1 MRRASV
7 AIPYEKAQQI
17 YEDGFDGCYPDP
29 DAAARLWQTVRDMGG
44 DPFDAARR
52 YGLSGSGAGKLSLP
66 FLAQLR
72 LYPDSLPGVA
82 QQRGDCVSFST
93 RTAAVGSY
101 CASLVYGSNEH
112 GYVAPVVSP
121 VARQNGVA
129 STEAL
134 YWYRGYDGDGWSCAA
149 AADIAI
155 SKSGI
160 VLRQKYPDL
169 GLDLTEYS
177 PTMAGKWG
185 RLSPPEKVQ
194 AMTNDNLCRNA
205 TNCKTYEEV
214 RDMLANGYCLSTCGS
229 EAFTDKRNAYG
240 ICDRTNKTWHHAIA
254 AIAVDDR
261 PETVER
267 EKGGLILLCNSWGDY
282 VGGARAIWN
291 TDKQIP
297 VGSFWARW
305 RDIEDRYFI
314 ALGPSVGW
322 PANKLPN
329 WGLENIV

>member
-7 AIPYEKAQQI
+7 AIPFEKAKQI
-17 YEDGFDGCYPDP
+17 YEDGFEGCYPDP
-29 DAAARLWQTVRDMGG
+29 DAAARLWQTVRSMGG
-44 DPFDAARR
+44 DPFNATRR
-52 YGLSGSGAGKLSLP
+52 YGLDGSGAGKLALP

-101 CASLVYGSNEH
+101 CASLLYGQNDH
-112 GYVAPVVSP
+112 HYIAPVVSP
-121 VARQNGVA
+121 VACQNGVA

-134 YWYRGYDGDGWSCAA
+134 FWYRGYDGDGWSCAA

-155 SKSGI
+155 TKSGI
-160 VLRQKYPDL
+160 VLRQKYPEL

-177 PTMAGKWG
+177 ASMAGKWG
-185 RLSPPEKVQ
+185 RLSPPAAVETATKSH
-194 AMTNDNLCRNA
+194 LCQNA

-229 EAFTDKRNAYG
+229 EAFVDKRDAFG
-240 ICDRTNKTWHHAIA
+240 IADRSSKTWQHAIA

-261 PETVER
+261 PETVAR
-267 EKGGLILLCNSWGDY
+267 EGCGLILMMNSWQNWNSGP
-282 VGGARAIWN
+282 RLIWG
-291 TDKQIP
+291 TKIEIP
-297 VGSFWARW
+297 NGSFWARW
-305 RDIEDRYFI
+305 RDIKDRYFI

-322 PANKLPN
+322 PANKLPD
-329 WGLENIV
+329 WGLGNIV